1 MAQAKTVFLNEQEM
15 DLIHAQS
22 IKSLQEIGIKVHSK
36 PVLEILEKNGA
47 SVDYNTL
54 IAKSLKKWLTR
65 LLKAFKRR

>member
-1 MAQAKTVFLNEQEM
+1 MAKAKTVFLNQQEM

-47 SVDYNTL
+47 
-54 IAKSLKKWLTR
+54 LTR
-65 LLKAFKRR
+65 LWKAFKRNLHYAPAIQSMI